1 MCDYNCGIP
10 NCKCN
15 YYSGN
20 EPLPMIRNNPPTK
33 NDIKYLKTNGHLFG
47 FDIEEIDG
55 EQSRKKR
62 RIVIDNIFNSINGG
76 RSAIKLL
83 ETLPPAPAPPPAPPP
98 PAPAFPPSPS
108 PELSQSTEQMD
119 ELLKY
124 FESSED
130 MKLDFDNIPSADSV
144 ESDENLL
151 NEFLKE
157 IDEFTGM

>member
-20 EPLPMIRNNPPTK
+20 EPLPMIRDDPPTK

-47 FDIEEIDG
+47 FDIKEIDG
-55 EQSRKKR
+55 KQSRKKR

-83 ETLPPAPAPPPAPPP
+83 ETLPPAPASPP
-98 PAPAFPPSPS
+98 PAPAFPPS

-130 MKLDFDNIPSADSV
+130 MKLYFDNILSADSV
-144 ESDENLL
+144 ESDENSL
-151 NEFLKE
+151 NKFLEE
-157 IDEFTGM
+157 INELTRME